1 MSRGRRNLK
10 PRLPMDQNQSSCA
23 FLQRA
28 LKRCRRRCHGRADS
42 LRGFRFNQPQLGVRT
57 WNKKVYFQT
66 LLIAKIVELLAHPAV
81 GLTPEYFRRDEAFKQ
96 SLKEWR

>member
-1 MSRGRRNLK
+1 
-10 PRLPMDQNQSSCA
+10 MDHDQSSCS

-28 LKRCRRRCHGRADS
+28 LKSSQGRCHGRADR
-42 LRGFRFNQPQLGVRT
+42 LRGFRFYQPQLGVRT